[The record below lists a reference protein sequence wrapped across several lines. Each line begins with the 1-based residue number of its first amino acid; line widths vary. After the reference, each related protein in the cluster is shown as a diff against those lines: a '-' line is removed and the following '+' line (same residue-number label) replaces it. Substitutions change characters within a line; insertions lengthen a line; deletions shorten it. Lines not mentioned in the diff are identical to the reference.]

1 MADQTVTIKANVQT
15 TGLDNAVNSSSQVHD
30 NLTASARAAQQLERS
45 ANNAGD
51 ALRRAA
57 TAGGGVQPQARTTGG
72 ATGARAAAMA
82 GSRTPQEN
90 LEYGQMRGVAGATG
104 ASARD
109 FANQAQGLGGLVRLY
124 ATVAANVFAL
134 TAAFGA
140 LSRAMDTT
148 NMIAG
153 LDALGA
159 ASGRA
164 LGTLSKELA
173 QVSDGAISMR
183 EAMQATAMA
192 SSAGMTNKQILRMGE
207 VAKNASLALGVS
219 MPDAI
224 NRLSRGIVKLEPE
237 LLDELGI
244 FTKIEPATQAYALQ
258 LGKTVTSLTDF
269 ERRQAFANA
278 VLKEGEDKFT
288 AIGEQIGAN
297 PYDKLSASLQNVAQS
312 GLELVNKV
320 LGPIADLLSK
330 SPTVLTGGLL
340 LLISTLVK
348 QALPALTQYRESLD
362 AERKK
367 AQDLVAK
374 KKSDTAAAGQAL
386 GELASKNVLRD
397 MEANAES
404 ELRIFEDKEKQ
415 LNQLKKRGVNYSKEL
430 NVLLQKDIHDIN
442 QQEVEDAK
450 KVAKARVDAAT
461 KAYNEMRRLEKKGVY
476 TEAPAKQAIKEEMSS
491 ARLEMATVTSLERT
505 TKAEENY
512 TIAREKGIAAEI
524 NRLELSRQYQGLVK
538 AEEKMVLQAK
548 RSQILAN
555 MAYNTSLI
563 GIVDAFKLMSA
574 EADAAGNVGN
584 RFTLGLRAGI
594 AGLGAMITGA
604 LGAIGMIIQAITAA
618 VAVFGLF
625 DAAFTK
631 NSKETEKFNS
641 AIDNSE
647 SSIKAV
653 TSAIEL
659 YEKKSEDNI
668 KSTVAL
674 AGAFSELSD
683 SMETS
688 IKRFEKM
695 QDAAGGWDMF
705 WDKVKGVFGYGS
717 QDKLAD
723 SLSKQLYAAL
733 DVADKF
739 SKSGELQARLQEYLN
754 VDNIFD
760 EKAVKEK
767 LKNLDSLG
775 RQGLVGIA
783 ENFKKQFQETSGA
796 LSSFKENLD
805 KTYKSS
811 QEFIQGLALTDPFA
825 KFADNFARLAIDMAK
840 ISAMGPGEQLKA
852 IQELIENPEK
862 LAQFNIGF
870 VKGLF
875 NIQEEFKQAKA
886 FLDASNIEID
896 KLKRDLANLDKKIA
910 KTNGLISSEI
920 AGARSQ
926 DQSSIIAATINS
938 SRGPSNAEL
947 PKESQPDFILQQQR
961 QNLVKNIELAEAFKK
976 DTIEKF
982 KVFKDG
988 SELFANEAS
997 KALKKSAE
1005 YTGIAIE
1012 NSARRAANTIAGAY
1026 TAALS
1031 GPRAVQEQTRLAQSE
1046 QSMKVRDAQL
1056 AVDMLDSQDALT
1068 TAIRELTAAV
1078 SINSEMQKP
1087 DTPER
1092 AANLE
1097 RIQQGKD
1104 ILMATQMAQEG
1115 KSREQIMLAMG
1126 IDPRSQG
1133 RNDYANKIINAAEMA
1148 KAAVDQRKGM
1158 ARAKVGE
1165 EQAKLEAI
1173 GIKGGIDERA
1183 AILAQ
1188 EKQIQDITNATNQ
1201 AKIAQLDVLR
1211 QIAGITTTDSVL
1223 QKASLEK
1230 IQQQASQK
1238 LEIADIDR
1246 RINEAAAAFA
1256 KTGSEAA
1263 KAEYEFLVGKGDLGD
1278 KGLRG
1283 LILQRQE
1290 QERNTAEVRKR
1301 AELLQ
1306 VEIEDIKKGAE
1317 LAKARADLENSKNEA
1332 QLEIRRAQFTSAAE
1346 LYDIDKQLVVSK
1358 TAQFDIERA
1367 NLDYIRQKGNLQSDL
1382 LTKEQEAKARI
1393 TALERANDSAGVA
1406 RVEQEFAR
1414 TKELSQIQ
1422 LSALDTEKQ
1431 KRLEILEIQ
1440 KQQALKQAE
1449 MAYETDQ
1456 AARYADALKGAFG
1469 STGSEFGALAEKLGN
1484 FSKSLIE
1491 NNQQQIK
1498 DQEALKIAA
1507 KAREDAEITAANYRI
1522 QFNEENA
1529 ELEKKAGDA
1538 RAAEDRTKKK
1548 ARDNELAG
1556 NAKSLAM
1563 AKTMFKEHTAAYKI
1577 LAALERVQHIQRM
1590 VNMGIEFATKIG
1602 NLAAG
1607 LAAKTVTET
1616 AETSL
1621 AAGGFMARAGIYIT
1635 EIFAK
1640 ITSQLGVFG
1649 PPIAAGIIAA
1659 IGLAAFGGGKG
1670 GAQAT
1675 GGAGGGYAASAEQQQ
1690 KVQGTAFALDS
1701 QGKEVQVRRGVFGAE
1716 DEKSDAIRKSIE
1728 VIKETSVDGLAYYNG
1743 MLEALQ
1749 SIDSAIGGAAKG
1761 LYGVQGLRTGS
1772 MFGTQEGA
1780 SGRSGFL
1787 GIGSKSITTEIKD
1800 SGLLIQGTF
1809 KDLAA
1814 KTNQGVL
1821 ELYETV
1827 ATTVKRGGFLGIG
1840 GGTST
1845 SYSTKYSEV
1854 SQNISEFFSDV
1865 FTGGFELFKQVGK
1878 KAGYTEAFV
1887 EGIVGSVD
1895 VGNLA
1900 TSLRGLKGEEF
1911 ERELQAVISTAFSMA
1926 SEQLFPQFI
1935 QFAKFG
1941 EDLTQTVI
1949 RVVDANEKVN
1959 QQLKNIGGSGG
1970 KDYFAS
1976 EKLVNLFGG
1985 LSEFISQTNDFRD
1998 KFLTDAQRL
2007 APITQAVTTEF
2018 DRLNKLYGLGLS
2030 TSMTR
2035 EQFAS
2040 ITAGSEGNETLYAS
2054 LIKVSGGFDQVL
2066 TSLEAA
2072 AEKAEKASEKVDQL
2086 TESVL
2091 DYRNATTQLEKDL
2104 RKIRKT
2110 HTETIKELEELGQAT
2125 QDNINLLAEYN
2136 KFQLLERIE
2145 QDIQK
2150 LYETRRSE
2158 LDKTIDTLTQAKTR
2172 ILDLRDSLLRG
2183 PQSTLTPVQKNVNLR
2198 TAYGTLLAQ
2207 TTSALPEER
2216 ELGRS
2221 KIVEIAQQYLQ
2232 SSQEIYRSSQMYTM
2246 IYNQIISDLNTIYG
2260 DIEGELQ
2267 NAKTDRRLLEESV
2280 NFLGLIKTNTEN
2292 TAQKLT
2298 QLLNLYSTTNTSP
2311 GLTTTVQA
2319 RATGG
2324 LASGVTLV
2332 GERGPE
2338 LVDFRDPGRVYSAN
2352 QTRGMFGMEQTAQ
2365 YNQQMLAEL
2374 RSLNE
2379 KIDCL
2384 EQVVAEGAV
2393 LNANATNKNTQQI
2406 VGAVVVNTS
2415 QTVESTR
2422 LQSRIV
2428 IK

>member
-1 MADQTVTIKANVQT
+1 MADQTVTIRANVQT
-15 TGLDNAVNSSSQVHD
+15 TGLDNAVNSSSQVHE
-30 NLTASARAAQQLERS
+30 NLSASARAAQQLERS

-57 TAGGGVQPQARTTGG
+57 AAGGGSKTG
-72 ATGARAAAMA
+72 RAAMA

-90 LEYGQMRGVAGATG
+90 LEYGQMRGSAGATG
-104 ASARD
+104 AAARD
-109 FANQAQGLGGLVRLY
+109 FAEQSRGLGGLVRLY
-124 ATVAANVFAL
+124 ATFAANIFAVS
-134 TAAFGA
+134 AAFNVLKNA
-140 LSRAMDTT
+140 ADTT
-148 NMIAG
+148 NLIAG
-153 LDALGA
+153 LNTLGA
-159 ASGRA
+159 VSGKS
-164 LGTLSKELA
+164 LGTVAKQLSEA
-173 QVSDGAISMR
+173 SDGAVSLR
-183 EAMQATAMA
+183 EAMSSVAMT
-192 SSAGMTNKQILRMGE
+192 SSAGMTNQNILRLGA
-207 VAKNASLALGVS
+207 VAKTASLALGVS
-219 MPDAI
+219 MPDAL

-258 LGKTVTSLTDF
+258 LGKTTSQLTDF

-278 VLKEGEDKFT
+278 VLKEGEDKF
-288 AIGEQIGAN
+288 AALADQKAN
-297 PYDKLSASLQNVAQS
+297 PYDKLLASLKNVAFS
-312 GLELVNKV
+312 GLELLNMV
-320 LGPIADLLSK
+320 LKPIVEILASSPTALALGIAAVIAAIVRRAIPAVADLRAAFGEKLEDGIK
-330 SPTVLTGGLL
+330 RTQDKIEGLKASYKAL
-340 LLISTLVK
+340 ADYSIK
-348 QALPALTQYRESLD
+348 QAGYA
-362 AERKK
+362 
-367 AQDLVAK
+367 
-374 KKSDTAAAGQAL
+374 
-386 GELASKNVLRD
+386 
-397 MEANAES
+397 
-404 ELRIFEDKEKQ
+404 
-415 LNQLKKRGVNYSKEL
+415 
-430 NVLLQKDIHDIN
+430 
-442 QQEVEDAK
+442 EDAK
-450 KVAKARVDAAT
+450 MAKLEQSEKKILDFYERTSASRFAMKQGKMVAGQTPEFGQIIQENPLQLTQDNLQQLKAAHADYVSKVSAGNIKITEEVKQRIAFEKEFIVDLGKVLAGEKDFSSVREKALAQAQKDLDNSKLAKEFILDEQKLRAKGRKDEIVSAAVARSNTLGIGIAWKLLKIDIEAASTSVKEFNANLALAQGALGIAGGKLLSLFNKVSGALTAISIGAAVFALLEGIFSKNEKQIQAFKGSVDAANDSVDNT
-461 KAYNEMRRLEKKGVY
+461 K
-476 TEAPAKQAIKEEMSS
+476 
-491 ARLEMATVTSLERT
+491 RT
-505 TKAEENY
+505 LAELD
-512 TIAREKGIAAEI
+512 R
-524 NRLELSRQYQGLVK
+524 
-538 AEEKMVLQAK
+538 
-548 RSQILAN
+548 
-555 MAYNTSLI
+555 
-563 GIVDAFKLMSA
+563 
-574 EADAAGNVGN
+574 
-584 RFTLGLRAGI
+584 
-594 AGLGAMITGA
+594 AGLGKSLTDT
-604 LGAIGMIIQAITAA
+604 AIS
-618 VAVFGLF
+618 LS
-625 DAAFTK
+625 
-631 NSKETEKFNS
+631 N
-641 AIDNSE
+641 
-647 SSIKAV
+647 
-653 TSAIEL
+653 
-659 YEKKSEDNI
+659 
-668 KSTVAL
+668 
-674 AGAFSELSD
+674 AFSEISSSAQKLV
-683 SMETS
+683 
-688 IKRFEKM
+688 I
-695 QDAAGGWDMF
+695 DARLAKEASTGWLDTVVEGF
-705 WDKVKGVFGYGS
+705 KDLFGYGIDD
-717 QDKLAD
+717 QVAKG
-723 SLSKQLYAAL
+723 LSKQLISAL
-733 DVADKF
+733 DILRRSGIDDKYRERFKELLQVKDLSASTVEKALSTLGEDVRNRFTALLESARKELDKTRSDLESFKDASDKAVKSYQEFLQSTANTNPLFKLGEGMEILADSMINAMRRGTVGIQSAFEELNKDPKKVALFGKEFVQDFVAVQEGFMEQSNAVREYTRLQAQLQSELESVQIEEQKILKAREDARKQGKVGLIDKF
-739 SKSGELQARLQEYLN
+739 FGSGAYQGQESLGKSAELRNQIKAIQEATLKIPTDQIEKGRELFAKGLDIAFERGATYIKTALGQAAEKAGITIAKANATVLSGERAAEESTRIRLQEIDIQITAVKVNLDLIRENELLQAEMAALRASVDYARVSADQNATAEEKRAAYESKVATGLVASILSGRITQKEATQQAGAYSKSDEILN
-754 VDNIFD
+754 VPVGVDSTMIMRQVNAAVGSVRRKEGEQQAKLTELGGERRAAQIEGGLQRERQRLEDRNKLLRIENDTNQIIATRSGLLQSIAGLTTEQVIIADAQAERQAMINRQNIELSSIELARNQADAKFD
-760 EKAVKEK
+760 ETKQIKFQQEAAYQQKLLDANRGKNAEE
-767 LKNLDSLG
+767 LKNLDI
-775 RQGLVGIA
+775 RT
-783 ENFKKQFQETSGA
+783 KQR
-796 LSSFKENLD
+796 KLD
-805 KTYKSS
+805 LK
-811 QEFIQGLALTDPFA
+811 IQD
-825 KFADNFARLAIDMAK
+825 
-840 ISAMGPGEQLKA
+840 
-852 IQELIENPEK
+852 IQ
-862 LAQFNIGF
+862 
-870 VKGLF
+870 
-875 NIQEEFKQAKA
+875 KQA
-886 FLDASNIEID
+886 
-896 KLKRDLANLDKKIA
+896 
-910 KTNGLISSEI
+910 
-920 AGARSQ
+920 
-926 DQSSIIAATINS
+926 
-938 SRGPSNAEL
+938 EL
-947 PKESQPDFILQQQR
+947 E
-961 QNLVKNIELAEAFKK
+961 
-976 DTIEKF
+976 
-982 KVFKDG
+982 
-988 SELFANEAS
+988 
-997 KALKKSAE
+997 KSA
-1005 YTGIAIE
+1005 
-1012 NSARRAANTIAGAY
+1012 
-1026 TAALS
+1026 
-1031 GPRAVQEQTRLAQSE
+1031 
-1046 QSMKVRDAQL
+1046 RD
-1056 AVDMLDSQDALT
+1056 T
-1068 TAIRELTAAV
+1068 
-1078 SINSEMQKP
+1078 
-1087 DTPER
+1087 
-1092 AANLE
+1092 
-1097 RIQQGKD
+1097 
-1104 ILMATQMAQEG
+1104 
-1115 KSREQIMLAMG
+1115 
-1126 IDPRSQG
+1126 
-1133 RNDYANKIINAAEMA
+1133 INAAE
-1148 KAAVDQRKGM
+1148 
-1158 ARAKVGE
+1158 E
-1165 EQAKLEAI
+1165 AKLE
-1173 GIKGGIDERA
+1173 
-1183 AILAQ
+1183 
-1188 EKQIQDITNATNQ
+1188 IQ
-1201 AKIAQLDVLR
+1201 
-1211 QIAGITTTDSVL
+1211 
-1223 QKASLEK
+1223 
-1230 IQQQASQK
+1230 
-1238 LEIADIDR
+1238 
-1246 RINEAAAAFA
+1246 
-1256 KTGSEAA
+1256 
-1263 KAEYEFLVGKGDLGD
+1263 
-1278 KGLRG
+1278 
-1283 LILQRQE
+1283 
-1290 QERNTAEVRKR
+1290 
-1301 AELLQ
+1301 
-1306 VEIEDIKKGAE
+1306 
-1317 LAKARADLENSKNEA
+1317 
-1332 QLEIRRAQFTSAAE
+1332 RAQFTSAAE

-1358 TAQFDIERA
+1358 TAQLDVERA
-1367 NLDYIRQKGNLQSDL
+1367 NFDAIKQRGEIEANLGVKRLETEARVKSLGLEGIDLTNKLAEEQKR
-1382 LTKEQEAKARI
+1382 LTDI
-1393 TALERANDSAGVA
+1393 TNNQLEALENERN
-1406 RVEQEFAR
+1406 
-1414 TKELSQIQ
+1414 
-1422 LSALDTEKQ
+1422 

-1456 AARYADALKGAFG
+1456 AARYAEALKGAFG

-1498 DQEALKIAA
+1498 DQGAIKEAV
-1507 KAREDAEITAANYRI
+1507 KAREAAEAAAADYSMRTGV
-1522 QFNEENA
+1522 ENA
-1529 ELEKKAGDA
+1529 ALEEKLADA
-1538 RAAEDRTKKK
+1538 KAAEDRTRKK

-1602 NLAAG
+1602 NLTAG

-1616 AETSL
+1616 TETGL
-1621 AAGGFMARAGIYIT
+1621 TAGGFMARAGYYIT

-1659 IGLAAFGGGKG
+1659 IGLAAFGGGKGGAKG

-1716 DEKSDAIRKSIE
+1716 DEKSDAIRKSID

-1749 SIDSAIGGAAKG
+1749 SIDSAIGSAAKG

-1772 MFGTQEGA
+1772 MFGTQEGT

-1854 SQNISEFFSDV
+1854 SQNISEFFSNV

-1887 EGIVGSVD
+1887 EGIVGAVD

-1911 ERELQAVISTAFSMA
+1911 DRELQAVISTAFSMA

-1970 KDYFAS
+1970 KDFFAS
-1976 EKLVNLFGG
+1976 EKLVDLFGG
-1985 LSEFISQTNDFRD
+1985 LSEFISKTNDFRD

-2007 APITQAVTTEF
+2007 APVTQAVTSEF
-2018 DRLNKLYGLGLS
+2018 DRLNQLYGLGLS

-2072 AEKAEKASEKVDQL
+2072 AEKAEKAREKIDQL
-2086 TESVL
+2086 TESVF

-2125 QDNINLLAEYN
+2125 QDNITLLAEYT

-2221 KIVEIAQQYLQ
+2221 KIVDIAQQYLQ

-2352 QTRGMFGMEQTAQ
+2352 QTRGMFGLEQTAQ

-2374 RSLNE
+2374 RTLNE